1 MEKTIMI
8 GVIFILFINAYAGY
22 KKGFMHIVLNLLTIL
37 LSMALATGFM
47 PIVSNAIQKNT
58 GLYNYSKG
66 KVQQSIR
73 KELNK
78 KKQEN
83 EILEALPL
91 PSDVKQKLEK
101 NTAISDFGG
110 AASFE
115 EYIGDSMAKLIIN
128 LISFIILY
136 CAFRILLSVLIS
148 VFDLLRKLPV
158 IHEMDNLLGLTLGVM
173 EGILFIW
180 ILCLVLMAFAGTSE
194 GREIYAIVKNNDFLQ
209 FFYEHNLLETLINS
223 LFDIL

>member
-1 MEKTIMI
+1 MEKAIMI
-8 GVIFILFINAYAGY
+8 GVVFILFINAYVGY

-91 PSDVKQKLEK
+91 PFDVKQKLEK
-101 NTAISDFGG
+101 NTALSDFGG
-110 AASFE
+110 ATSFE
-115 EYIGDSMAKLIIN
+115 EYIADSMAKLIIN
-128 LISFIILY
+128 FISFLILY
-136 CAFRILLSVLIS
+136 CAFRILLNVLIS

-158 IHEMDNLLGLTLGVM
+158 IHEMDNLLGLTLGVI

-180 ILCLVLMAFAGTSE
+180 ILCLVLMACAGTST
-194 GREIYAIVKNNDFLQ
+194 GREIYAIVKNNDFLR
-209 FFYEHNLLETLINS
+209 FFYENNLLETLINS